1 MNGNCDRCGNKTNIT
16 TMSMFNRQMVC
27 LPCKHE
33 EKLLPEYVN
42 ACKVELEEVRKGN
55 MNFEGVGLPARIN
68 NS

>member
-1 MNGNCDRCGNKTNIT
+1 
-16 TMSMFNRQMVC
+16 MVC

-55 MNFEGVGLPARIN
+55 MNFEGIGLPTRIKN
-68 NS
+68 IT